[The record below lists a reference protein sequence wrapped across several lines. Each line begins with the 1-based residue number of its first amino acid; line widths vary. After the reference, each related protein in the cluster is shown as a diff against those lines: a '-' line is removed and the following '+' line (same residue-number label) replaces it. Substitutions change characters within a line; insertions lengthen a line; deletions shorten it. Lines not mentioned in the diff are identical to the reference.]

1 MSTLPMKQDGFG
13 VPINGGYGIPDDVY
27 KNRSERKRKL
37 AEALRK
43 QTTNPQGQMVGGIY
57 VAPSIT
63 QYLATGLQGYKAN
76 QLEKEADQ
84 DYDTGVKQKQE
95 RTSTAM
101 QKYLEALRPQS
112 VQTGE
117 TKQPF
122 EANQMDR
129 FGTPMQG
136 QQQPTTPVMG
146 QRQPTPEEMYAAQ
159 MNFASEL
166 QDPNAMMQAA
176 NSRMGYMEKQQGRE
190 DEQSFRQDQ
199 LAAQQQQRM
208 LELQYKSQDA
218 ALSRQEQAQARMEL
232 AEMNNAA
239 RGDMVRLA
247 ASLRPPTQAPQ
258 AQIIDTPQGKMR
270 IVNGQAVPLTT
281 ADGQQVA
288 GVKPK
293 SALSATA
300 QKELFEAEDIAQAS
314 NNATGMLK
322 EALTLNNKAYS
333 GIGAKPRAIIASNLG
348 MGKGGADD
356 TINLDN
362 LMTGQALESLKATF
376 GGMPTE
382 GERKILLDMQ
392 ASADKTP
399 TQRKAILD
407 RAIIAADKRAKFNQ
421 TKAKS
426 LRSGDYFLEE
436 PQSTGGVRTV
446 DW

>member
-1 MSTLPMKQDGFG
+1 MSLMPMKQTGYG
-13 VPINGGYGIPDDVY
+13 VPIDGGYGLPDDVY
-27 KNRSERKRKL
+27 KTRAERKRKF

-43 QTTNPQGQMVGGIY
+43 ESTAPQGQMISGHY

-63 QYLATGLQGYKAN
+63 QYLASGLKGYQAH
-76 QLEKEADQ
+76 QLERQAESEWETAA
-84 DYDTGVKQKQE
+84 KQQQQ
-95 RTSTAM
+95 RMTSAQ

-136 QQQPTTPVMG
+136 QQQQTTPVMG
-146 QRQPTPEEMYAAQ
+146 QRQPTPEELYAAQ
-159 MNFASEL
+159 MQFATDL
-166 QDPNAMMQAA
+166 NDPQAMMQAGTA
-176 NSRMGYMEKQQGRE
+176 RMGYMEKQQGRE

-270 IVNGQAVPLTT
+270 IVNGQAVPLTM
-281 ADGQQVA
+281 ANGQQVV

-293 SALSATA
+293 SAMSATA
-300 QKELFEAEDIAQAS
+300 QKELFEAEEIAQAS

-333 GIGAKPRAIIASNLG
+333 GIGAKPRAVIASNLG

-382 GERKILLDMQ
+382 GERRILLDMQ

-399 TQRKAILD
+399 AQRKAILD
-407 RAIIAADKRAKFNQ
+407 RAIIAADKREKFNK
-421 TKAKS
+421 TKAQS
-426 LRSGDYFLEE
+426 LRSGDYFSEQ